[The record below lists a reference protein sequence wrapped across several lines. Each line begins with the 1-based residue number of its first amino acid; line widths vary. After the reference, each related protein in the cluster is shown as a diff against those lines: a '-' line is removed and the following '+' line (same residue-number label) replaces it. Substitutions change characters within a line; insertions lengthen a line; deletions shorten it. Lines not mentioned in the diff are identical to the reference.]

1 MKKNLALISTII
13 FSLSLAGCISKQN
26 KVSTPSKPNTKV
38 EKKIDENTTSSK
50 PTVNKP
56 KETINTK
63 NLKHNNEGIPVI
75 MYHSIK
81 YEKNN
86 CVRLSKENF
95 EKQMKYLKDN
105 NYTTLTLDELHNFF
119 EKNIPVPKKSV
130 VLTFDDG
137 YKDNYETAYPI
148 LKKYGF
154 KATVFVITNCI
165 DTGEYLTSEQLKEL
179 DKNGFDVE
187 SHTANHETLTELTYD
202 KQYDTVF
209 KSKEK
214 LEKLLNKQVK
224 YIAYPCGKYNNDT
237 IKAVKNAGYKMAVTT
252 DGRWSDKSDGIF
264 TLDRVFISGF
274 HNINTFKNRIT
285 NPNYNF
291 N

>member
-13 FSLSLAGCISKQN
+13 FSLSLVGCTSKQN
-26 KVSTPSKPNTKV
+26 KVSTPSISNTKTQQ
-38 EKKIDENTTSSK
+38 KIDENSTVSK
-50 PTVNKP
+50 PNVNTP
-56 KETINTK
+56 KEITNTK
-63 NLKHNNEGIPVI
+63 DLKHNNEGVPVI

-86 CVRLSKENF
+86 CVRLPKENF
-95 EKQMKYLKDN
+95 ENQMRYLKDN
-105 NYTTLTLDELHNFF
+105 NYTTLTLDELYSFF

-179 DKNGFDVE
+179 DKNGFDVQ
-187 SHTANHETLTELTYD
+187 SHTANHETLTEFSYD
-202 KQYDTVF
+202 KQYDTVS

-224 YIAYPCGKYNNDT
+224 FIDYPCGKYNNDT

-274 HNINTFKNRIT
+274 HNMNTFKNRIS
-285 NPNYNF
+285 NPNYDF

>member
-1 MKKNLALISTII
+1 MKKNLFIISSII
-13 FSLSLAGCISKQN
+13 FSLSLVGCA
-26 KVSTPSKPNTKV
+26 SKPNTQTNNSPKSPQIIKNIPKSIDTSKSTIRDF
-38 EKKIDENTTSSK
+38 KKEFEN
-50 PTVNKP
+50 
-56 KETINTK
+56 K

-86 CVRLSKENF
+86 CVRLPKENF

-105 NYTTLTLDELHNFF
+105 NYTTLTLDELYAFF
-119 EKNIPVPKKSV
+119 QKNIPIPKKSV

-137 YKDNYETAYPI
+137 YKDNYENAYPI

-154 KATVFVITNCI
+154 KATLFVITNCLN
-165 DTGEYLTSEQLKEL
+165 TGEYLTTDQIKEL
-179 DKNGFDVE
+179 DKNGFNIE
-187 SHTANHETLTELTYD
+187 SHTANHETLTKLSYD
-202 KQYDTVF
+202 KQYDTIS

-214 LEKLLNKQVK
+214 LEKLLNKQIK

-237 IKAVKNAGYKMAVTT
+237 IKAVKNAGYSMAVTT
-252 DGRWSDKSDGIF
+252 DGRWSDKSNGIF

-274 HNINTFKNRIT
+274 HNLTTFKNRIT
-285 NPNYNF
+285 NPHYDF

>member
-1 MKKNLALISTII
+1 MKKTLALASIII
-13 FSLSLAGCISKQN
+13 FSLPFVGCSKNHNKNSISTKENTKIEQKIIKNNEVKQN
-26 KVSTPSKPNTKV
+26 TTKLKLS
-38 EKKIDENTTSSK
+38 EKD
-50 PTVNKP
+50 
-56 KETINTK
+56 
-63 NLKHNNEGIPVI
+63 LKHNDQGIPVI

-86 CVRLSKENF
+86 CVRLPKENF

-105 NYTTLTLDELHNFF
+105 NYTTLTLDELYDFF

-137 YKDNYETAYPI
+137 YKDNYDTAYPI

-165 DTGEYLTSEQLKEL
+165 GTGEYLTEEELKEM
-179 DKNGFDVE
+179 DQNGFDVE
-187 SHTANHETLTELTYD
+187 SHTANHETLTKLSYD
-202 KQYDTVF
+202 KQYDTISQ
-209 KSKEK
+209 SKER
-214 LEKLLNKQVK
+214 LEKLLNKKVK
-224 YIAYPCGKYNNDT
+224 YIAYPCGKYNNNT
-237 IKAVKNAGYKMAVTT
+237 VKAVKNAGYKMALST
-252 DGRWSDKSDGIF
+252 DGRWADKSDGIF

-274 HNINTFKNRIT
+274 HSMNTFKERIT
-285 NPNYNF
+285 NPNYDF

>member
-1 MKKNLALISTII
+1 MKKTLIFFTII
-13 FSLSLAGCISKQN
+13 TLCISLNGCGKKQTSTNTAMSKSPTKTSTVKTEN
-26 KVSTPSKPNTKV
+26 KITYD
-38 EKKIDENTTSSK
+38 KKD
-50 PTVNKP
+50 
-56 KETINTK
+56 
-63 NLKHNNEGIPVI
+63 LKYNDKGIPVI

-81 YEKNN
+81 YEKDNP
-86 CVRLSKENF
+86 VRLSKELF
-95 EKQMKYLKDN
+95 ESEMKYLKDN
-105 NYTTLTLDELHNFF
+105 NYKTLTLDELYTFF
-119 EKNIPVPKKSV
+119 ENNTPVPKKSV

-165 DTGEYLTSEQLKEL
+165 DTGEYLTSPQLKKL

-187 SHTANHETLTELTYD
+187 SHTANHETLSELSYD
-202 KQYDTVF
+202 KQYDTVS

-214 LEKLLNKQVK
+214 LEKLLNKKVK

-237 IKAVKNAGYKMAVTT
+237 IKAVKNAGYKLAVST
-252 DGRWSDKSDGIF
+252 DGKWSDKSDGIY

-274 HNINTFKNRIT
+274 HSMDTFKERIS
-285 NPNYNF
+285 NPNYDF

>member
-13 FSLSLAGCISKQN
+13 FSLSLAGCTSKQN
-26 KVSTPSKPNTKV
+26 KVATPSTPNTKV
-38 EKKIDENTTSSK
+38 EQKIDENTTGSK
-50 PTVNKP
+50 PNLNTP
-56 KETINTK
+56 KKITNTK
-63 NLKHNNEGIPVI
+63 DLKHNNEGVPVI

-86 CVRLSKENF
+86 CVRLPKENF
-95 EKQMKYLKDN
+95 ENQMKYLKDN
-105 NYTTLTLDELHNFF
+105 NYTTLTLDELYSFF
-119 EKNIPVPKKSV
+119 ENNIPIPKKSV

-179 DKNGFDVE
+179 DKNGFDVQ
-187 SHTANHETLTELTYD
+187 SHTANHETLTQLPYD
-202 KQYDTVF
+202 KQYDTVA
-209 KSKEK
+209 KSKGK
-214 LEKLLNKQVK
+214 LEKLLNKEVK
-224 YIAYPCGKYNNDT
+224 FIAYPCGKYNNDT

-274 HNINTFKNRIT
+274 HNINTFKNRIS
-285 NPNYNF
+285 NPNYDF